1 MEVWFDI
8 PAFPPYSVSTYGRV
22 RNDKTDRVLA
32 LMVNREGIV
41 HVGLRRD
48 NKQHKRSVTVLVA
61 KAFVSRPANEHFD
74 TPINLDGD
82 RTNNHINNLTWRPRW
97 FAVDYFRQFLPGAP
111 RGFMCPVEDE
121 KTGEQFE
128 TSFDAA
134 IKYGLL
140 DREILI
146 ATLNRTFVWPTYQMF
161 RPLEEKD
168 INSQ

>member
-1 MEVWFDI
+1 MEQWCVI
-8 PAFPPYSVSTYGRV
+8 SPFPMYSVSTYGRI

-32 LMVNREGIV
+32 LMVNHEGVV
-41 HVGLRRD
+41 HVGLRR
-48 NKQHKRSVTVLVA
+48 NNTQYKRSVTVLVA
-61 KAFVSRPANEHFD
+61 KAFVPRPANENFD

-82 RTNNHINNLTWRPRW
+82 RTNNHISNILWRPRW

-111 RGFMCPVEDE
+111 RGFMCPVEDM
-121 KTGEQFE
+121 KTKERFE

-134 IKYGLL
+134 VKYGLL
-140 DREILI
+140 DREILL

-168 INSQ
+168 IGSQ